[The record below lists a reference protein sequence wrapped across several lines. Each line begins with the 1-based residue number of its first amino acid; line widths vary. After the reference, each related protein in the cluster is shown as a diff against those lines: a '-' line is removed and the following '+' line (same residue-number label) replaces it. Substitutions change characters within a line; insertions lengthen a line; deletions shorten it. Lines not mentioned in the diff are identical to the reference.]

1 MTSRSDRCVPRSAAL
16 PFAWV
21 DPFGR
26 RLAPASFA
34 ACVRPDR
41 GAGLYRA
48 EASSGSSFPIDVV
61 EQPDRYV
68 LTAELPGTPREA
80 IAIEAD
86 AGVLAIRVRRPERT
100 SEPESVVRVAERAR
114 GEAVRTIGFR
124 EEVDFDRAAARL
136 DLGVLTL
143 ELPKRRR
150 PTGRSIPIDGVTTD
164 AGTPPSTENG
174 GV

>member
-1 MTSRSDRCVPRSAAL
+1 MTSRSDRCVPRSAAI

-26 RLAPASFA
+26 RLAPSHFA
-34 ACVRPDR
+34 AGVRPNR
-41 GAGLYRA
+41 GAGLFRA
-48 EASSGSSFPIDVV
+48 EDSAVSSFPLDVV
-61 EQPDRYV
+61 EHQDRYV

-100 SEPESVVRVAERAR
+100 TESDSVVRVAERAR

-124 EEVDFDRAAARL
+124 EEVDFDRAVARL

-164 AGTPPSTENG
+164 GGSPPSPENG
-174 GV
+174 GL